1 MTLIFTTGRT
11 GKRQNLP
18 EDCQAHGRTK
28 QKEICRVCTASQVV
42 PDHGET
48 KKLDLQPT
56 AKK

>member
-1 MTLIFTTGRT
+1 MNFIFTTGRT

-18 EDCQAHGRTK
+18 EDCEAHGSTK
-28 QKEICRVCTASQVV
+28 QKEICRVCPESQVV
-42 PDHGET
+42 PHHGET